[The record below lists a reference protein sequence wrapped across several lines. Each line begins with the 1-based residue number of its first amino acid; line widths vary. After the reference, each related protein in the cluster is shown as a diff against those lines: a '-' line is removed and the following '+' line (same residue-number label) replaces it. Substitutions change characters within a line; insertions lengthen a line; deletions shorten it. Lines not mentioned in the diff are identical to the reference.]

1 MSDIDFKKLSKK
13 ELEDLG
19 LKYGIDLDRRL
30 LKSNMVKQLKQ
41 HIDSLSKDELEQ
53 EARKE
58 GVELDKRLTK
68 DKLVEQVANINT
80 KDCGCGNTK
89 DLQGKCDGSHNIPK
103 SQGRSFRTKSSDT
116 NI

>member
-19 LKYGIDLDRRL
+19 IKYGIDLDRRL
-30 LKSNMVKQLKQ
+30 LKSKMVKQLKNF
-41 HIDSLSKDELEQ
+41 IDSLSKDDLEQ

-68 DKLVEQVANINT
+68 DKLVSQVAEIGEEEVINT
-80 KDCGCGNTK
+80 
-89 DLQGKCDGSHNIPK
+89 SIPSLDEK
-103 SQGRSFRTKSSDT
+103 RAKLRNLNF
-116 NI
+116 

>member
-1 MSDIDFKKLSKK
+1 MSDIDFKKLSKN

-30 LKSNMVKQLKQ
+30 LKSKMIKQLKNF
-41 HIDSLSKDELEQ
+41 IDSLSKDDLEQ

-68 DKLVEQVANINT
+68 DKLVKQVASIGE
-80 KDCGCGNTK
+80 K
-89 DLQGKCDGSHNIPK
+89 QNIPSVPEDIK
-103 SQGRSFRTKSSDT
+103 TKMR
-116 NI
+116 NLNF

>member
-1 MSDIDFKKLSKK
+1 MSDIDFKKLSKN

-30 LKSNMVKQLKQ
+30 LKSKMIKQLKNF
-41 HIDSLSKDELEQ
+41 IDSLSKDDLEQ

-68 DKLVEQVANINT
+68 DKLVKQVASIGE
-80 KDCGCGNTK
+80 K
-89 DLQGKCDGSHNIPK
+89 QNIPSVSEDIK
-103 SQGRSFRTKSSDT
+103 AKMRNLNF
-116 NI
+116 